1 VAGFAA
7 VTLAEWVLGTTV
19 AVHAYGAGSALAVG
33 LIGFRF
39 APAAIAGLWT
49 TKLADHAQRHRI
61 LTLTA
66 AGRAGVTALAA
77 AALALHVPLGIV
89 IGLVWLDAA
98 IGSAYRPAQAA
109 LLPALVRTPGELSG
123 HRAGLER
130 QDLRPALP
138 VVVLLG
144 RGSFGRVDARAV
156 ARQDI
161 LELLRGVP
169 FFAPLSLDRLE
180 GVAARPDTQHRL
192 ACAEIVRQ
200 GDVDGR
206 HWFLVDSGRVA
217 VEVDG
222 FVVGEL
228 RRGDQFGERAL
239 LRGAPRAATVRALT
253 DVVLH
258 ALKREDFLAAI
269 SGVELHAPDLSSST
283 PERIDPWTA
292 LAQAPLVHS
301 LGPGAVG
308 KLIPASRV
316 QEVDAGAPIVTAG
329 ERDDSYHVLLSG
341 RAHVHVDGAL
351 RQELC
356 PGDAFGEIAVLHRV
370 PRTASVI
377 ASERSAILTVDG
389 EAVRGAVRDHGDGSL
404 VQLAG

>member
-1 VAGFAA
+1 VLCGLPIAVVGIAA
-7 VTLAEWVLGTTV
+7 
-19 AVHAYGAGSALAVG
+19 SA
-33 LIGFRF
+33 
-39 APAAIAGLWT
+39 APAVALIVLWGLGMSLSDVGAQT
-49 TKLADHAQRHRI
+49 LLNRIVPGNEIGPVTGAMESGKL
-61 LTLTA
+61 LFEGL
-66 AGRAGVTALAA
+66 GSLLAPV
-77 AALALHVPLGIV
+77 L
-89 IGLVWLDAA
+89 LVAFSTR
-98 IGSAYRPAQAA
+98 GA
-109 LLPALVRTPGELSG
+109 LLL
-123 HRAGLER
+123 AGC
-130 QDLRPALP
+130 ALP

-144 RGSFGRVDARAV
+144 RGSFARVDARAV
-156 ARQDI
+156 ARQDV
-161 LELLRGVP
+161 LELLQGVP
-169 FFAPLSLDRLE
+169 FFAPLPLDLLE
-180 GVAARPDTQHRL
+180 GVAARLDTQGRL
-192 ACAEIVRQ
+192 AGAEIVRQ

-206 HWFLVDSGRVA
+206 HWFLVDDGRVA

-308 KLIPASRV
+308 KLIPASRL

-370 PRTASVI
+370 PRTASVV

-389 EAVRGAVRDHGDGSL
+389 EALRGAVRDHGDGSL